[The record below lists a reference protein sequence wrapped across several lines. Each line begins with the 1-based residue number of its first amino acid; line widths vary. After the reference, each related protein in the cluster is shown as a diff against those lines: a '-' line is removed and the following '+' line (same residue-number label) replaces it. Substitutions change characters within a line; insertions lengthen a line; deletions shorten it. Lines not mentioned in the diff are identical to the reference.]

1 MTDEGRMNTNNTH
14 QFLAHGGRILR
25 RIVSVYFPLG
35 KRHYRDQSGIDRI
48 CIKLNDC
55 LYRVVRVKMHIPRTG
70 EPVFVN
76 EEYEA
81 IGGNS
86 HQRRIARRE
95 VRL

>member
-1 MTDEGRMNTNNTH
+1 
-14 QFLAHGGRILR
+14 
-25 RIVSVYFPLG
+25 
-35 KRHYRDQSGIDRI
+35 
-48 CIKLNDC
+48 
-55 LYRVVRVKMHIPRTG
+55 MHIPRTG

-95 VRL
+95 GRL

>member
-1 MTDEGRMNTNNTH
+1 M
-14 QFLAHGGRILR
+14 
-25 RIVSVYFPLG
+25 SVYRPLG
-35 KRHYRDQSGIDRI
+35 KRHARDQSCIDRE

-76 EEYEA
+76 EEYEV

>member
-1 MTDEGRMNTNNTH
+1 MYCPRSH
-14 QFLAHGGRILR
+14 
-25 RIVSVYFPLG
+25 
-35 KRHYRDQSGIDRI
+35 RHARDQSGIDRE

-55 LYRVVRVKMHIPRTG
+55 RYRVVRVNMHIPRTG